1 TGPGLS
7 GPPAAGQPA
16 RPAVLT
22 AAVVPGAPDA
32 ATFAASFPAMARF
45 FGSDPGRAA
54 LSRSGRAGTVA
65 LGAVSSRDGVIYLSL
80 SDSAAGPG
88 QAVAPDYWRAI
99 LTLRSHLVTLSVM
112 SLADRALTSVE
123 KRQILDAF
131 VGRMRAAN
139 AGAAAAG
146 FAAGIGLRARGN
158 ETVRNSGFH
167 LRVTGAP
174 SGRVRDK
181 FDGCLDRHPG
191 RRALGRWRAA
201 AERAGAAD
209 PATLRALRGEGR
221 QLRRQIDR
229 VLHVAE
235 GPLARGDGAS

>member
-1 TGPGLS
+1 MSTWTSRAAALLSALALSACVEGMSPTGSAPRAIALAGGAVTATGPAGYCVDRAASRDGAAGSFVLFGTCAALS
-7 GPPAAGQPA
+7 GSPAAGQPA
-16 RPAVLT
+16 KPAVLT
-22 AAVVPGAPDA
+22 ASVVPGAPDA

-45 FGSDPGRAA
+45 FGSDPGRTA

-99 LTLRSHLVTLSVM
+99 LALRSHLVTLSVM
-112 SLADRALTSVE
+112 SLADRPLTSAE

-146 FAAGIGLRARGN
+146 
-158 ETVRNSGFH
+158 
-167 LRVTGAP
+167 
-174 SGRVRDK
+174 
-181 FDGCLDRHPG
+181 
-191 RRALGRWRAA
+191 
-201 AERAGAAD
+201 
-209 PATLRALRGEGR
+209 
-221 QLRRQIDR
+221 
-229 VLHVAE
+229 
-235 GPLARGDGAS
+235 